1 MDKFT
6 DFLDSNSLCNRVY
19 EFLRGQILSG
29 KLPPNTKLPET
40 ELAASMNVSR
50 APIRE
55 ALNILVS
62 DGFVVKIPRHGA
74 VVAPVTHKEIY
85 ENWDLR
91 MLIEPH
97 AAKAA
102 CHHIPKEELLSVRQ
116 IIIDTMDTDSLEIY
130 MDSDYRTHSTI
141 YEYVPNS
148 QLQNFLRQ
156 TMSNSMR
163 YRFYAE
169 NHHSTYSS
177 VANSSVTKAVCE
189 EHLAI
194 VDALLEEDGNKAYNC
209 MAEHINCGY
218 KRLVE
223 QFRGINSDETDHPS
237 IAKEVSC

>member
-40 ELAASMNVSR
+40 ELAANMNVSR

-55 ALNILVS
+55 ALNMLVS

-97 AAKAA
+97 AAKMA
-102 CHHIPKEELLSVRQ
+102 CQHIPKKELLSVRR
-116 IIIDTMDTDSLEIY
+116 IIMDTMDTDSLEIY

-169 NHHSTYSS
+169 NHRPTYSR
-177 VANSSVTKAVCE
+177 VTKAVCE

-194 VDALLEEDGNKAYNC
+194 VDALLEGDENKACNC
-209 MAEHINCGY
+209 MAAHIDRGY

-223 QFRGINSDETDHPS
+223 QFRGIDSGEAAPPN
-237 IAKEVSC
+237 IAKEVFC